1 MNKKD
6 NRDLIL
12 NMVNFYSLINV
23 EFIDLIPDLTNIEI
37 TPLFSKILNF
47 IHFEGITT
55 ASRISKKLNIS
66 VPNTSRSI
74 NTLYNLGYLIK
85 NKDEKDKRI
94 VYISLSN
101 KSLNIILSVASA
113 EEEAF
118 LERFNVLSN
127 EEVSELS
134 QSLLKAQNLIIKMRD
149 LNEYKAQSKKVN
161 NG

>member
-12 NMVNFYSLINV
+12 NMVNFYSLFNV

-47 IHFEGITT
+47 IHFEGTTT

-149 LNEYKAQSKKVN
+149 LNEFKTQ
-161 NG
+161 

>member
-12 NMVNFYSLINV
+12 NMVNFYSLFNV

-47 IHFEGITT
+47 IHFEGTTT

-134 QSLLKAQNLIIKMRD
+134 QSLLKAQNLIIKIRD
-149 LNEYKAQSKKVN
+149 LNEYKTQ
-161 NG
+161 

>member
-12 NMVNFYSLINV
+12 NMVNFYSLFNV

-47 IHFEGITT
+47 IHFEGTT
-55 ASRISKKLNIS
+55 TVSRISKKLNIS

-149 LNEYKAQSKKVN
+149 LNEYKTQ
-161 NG
+161 